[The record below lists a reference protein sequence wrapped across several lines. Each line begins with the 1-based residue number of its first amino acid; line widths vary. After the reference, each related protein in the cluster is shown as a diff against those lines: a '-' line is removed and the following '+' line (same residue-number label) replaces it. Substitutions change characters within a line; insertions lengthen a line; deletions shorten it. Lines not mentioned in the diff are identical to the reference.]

1 MSLQPIHQTTFDD
14 WLDAERARPDGR
26 TEHVAGEVF
35 AMAGGSEEHNLIV
48 ANVVGESPSIC
59 TCDKTTGP
67 GTCRAS
73 MKWQQRSSCQPSM
86 RGWPWPRSTTRSTP
100 SSATLPDRH

>member
-48 ANVVGESPSIC
+48 AGLALSCVSPAYLPASGVSQRF
-59 TCDKTTGP
+59 TSPPP
-67 GTCRAS
+67 GGS
-73 MKWQQRSSCQPSM
+73 
-86 RGWPWPRSTTRSTP
+86 
-100 SSATLPDRH
+100 